1 MSAQTEGARSRLL
14 VTAKRLF
21 AERGL
26 DGVSLREII
35 REAGIKHATAV
46 QYHFGDRDGL
56 VAAILSTHEARVDT
70 RREAML
76 DNYEANPTLDA
87 RDIAAMLVR
96 PLARELDDEDGRY
109 FLRIYAQVNQHPN
122 GMFVDTGTSIW
133 RWRQHAQGIL
143 PPGAAELHTRYS
155 AIIFSTV
162 ELARRASERPHA
174 DDQLFVSRIIDV
186 VAAIIRAP
194 LSPETERLYAE
205 RHRQQLSDTKDTTA

>member
-1 MSAQTEGARSRLL
+1 MSAPSEGARSTLL

-35 REAGIKHATAV
+35 REAGIKHATAI

-56 VAAILSTHEARVDT
+56 IAAILASHEARVDT

-76 DNYEANPTLDA
+76 DNYEANATPSA
-87 RDIAAMLVR
+87 RDIAAIMVR
-96 PLARELDDEDGRY
+96 PLARELEDQDGRY
-109 FLRIYAQVNQHPN
+109 FLRIYSQVIQHPD

-133 RWRQHAQGIL
+133 RWRRHADEVL

-155 AIIFSTV
+155 ALTFTTV
-162 ELARRASERPHA
+162 ELARRATERPHA

-186 VAAIIRAP
+186 VSAIVEAP
-194 LSPETERLYAE
+194 LSPETERLYSE
-205 RHRQQLSDTKDTTA
+205 RHQRQLLDAKDTTA